1 MLAQHRGDPLND
13 LGVGVFLTAGQLLGR
28 GRNPLQKST
37 VGVGS
42 GPGIQPAHRRSLR
55 LGRAGLRRRFIIV
68 LPFLTPTIA
77 SWWVGLVTPIPS
89 GLARPLVESLHCNAV
104 MADRDIDTVIAPPPA
119 GLTGYRQAVKLAL
132 ERMANGQV
140 ETSWWTATLD
150 GEPSQPLPSDPA
162 RAGEIAYTTTRSAW
176 TPATPDELWK
186 VVDNKP
192 VQRLWQVQ
200 SCEPGL
206 LLRLRKRR
214 MPGTTWLE
222 MRVSSV
228 SGPRSRYQQRAVFYP
243 RGIMGRIYWYGGLP
257 LHRRWFSQTFREVF
271 ACAGT
276 TYGSSGSVTVSPE
289 VRPPE

>member
-1 MLAQHRGDPLND
+1 MMDCDTRRRAIPAAAPG
-13 LGVGVFLTAGQLLGR
+13 LGR
-28 GRNPLQKST
+28 R
-37 VGVGS
+37 
-42 GPGIQPAHRRSLR
+42 
-55 LGRAGLRRRFIIV
+55 
-68 LPFLTPTIA
+68 
-77 SWWVGLVTPIPS
+77 
-89 GLARPLVESLHCNAV
+89 
-104 MADRDIDTVIAPPPA
+104 DRVHHDSVRVDT
-119 GLTGYRQAVKLAL
+119 
-132 ERMANGQV
+132 
-140 ETSWWTATLD
+140 
-150 GEPSQPLPSDPA
+150 
-162 RAGEIAYTTTRSAW
+162 
-176 TPATPDELWK
+176 ATPDELWK

-228 SGPRSRYQQRAVFYP
+228 SRAWKPLPQRAVFYP
-243 RGIMGRIYWYGGLP
+243 RGITGRIYWYRGLP